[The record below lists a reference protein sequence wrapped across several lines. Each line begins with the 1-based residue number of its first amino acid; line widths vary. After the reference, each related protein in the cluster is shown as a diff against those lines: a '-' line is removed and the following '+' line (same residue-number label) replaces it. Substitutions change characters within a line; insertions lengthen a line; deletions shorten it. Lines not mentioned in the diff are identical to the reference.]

1 MAARTALT
9 KPGGARLWTN
19 PWKEFRPMRRAQWA
33 TTVGTLAGALLL
45 MAVTG
50 CGESTNPSGSGD
62 TLSAAET
69 SDIGAAEGDEV
80 DQSVE
85 ALEVEGTTRWQCAT
99 VDNTTDSDGDGA

>member
-1 MAARTALT
+1 M
-9 KPGGARLWTN
+9 
-19 PWKEFRPMRRAQWA
+19 EFRPMRGAQRF
-33 TTVGTLAGALLL
+33 TTAGTLAGALLL
-45 MAVTG
+45 LAVGG
-50 CGESTNPSGSGD
+50 CSDSTNPDTTGT

-99 VDNTTDSDGDGA
+99 VDNTTDTDHDGAPDNATFTFA